1 MNNNLFETV
10 TRNKLRF
17 ATARGQLSV
26 EEVWDLNLNSLDA
39 LAKAANK
46 EVKATEE
53 ESFIPSARKRRNT
66 DAETRLEIL
75 KYIIGVKV
83 DEEASAKIR
92 SEKREKA
99 ARLRELIANQQD
111 KELASKSAEELKK
124 MLAEMGEE

>member
-1 MNNNLFETV
+1 M
-10 TRNKLRF
+10 RF